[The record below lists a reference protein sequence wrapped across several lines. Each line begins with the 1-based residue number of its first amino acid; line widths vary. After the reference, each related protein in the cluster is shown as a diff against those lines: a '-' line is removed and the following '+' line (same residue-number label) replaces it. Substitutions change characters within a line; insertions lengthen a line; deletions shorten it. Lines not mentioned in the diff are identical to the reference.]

1 MSGNINVGDL
11 SKSLKMAGKKLAR
24 FRVLFFLLLLV
35 GLYGFIIFRTYTL
48 LDIAPDESAVT
59 ETSKATRAHID
70 EDVAKKIQELQDN
83 SVNVQQAFNEARNN
97 PFQE

>member
-1 MSGNINVGDL
+1 MSGSTSLGNLG
-11 SKSLKMAGKKLAR
+11 KSVKAAGKQLAR
-24 FRVLFFLLLLV
+24 FRLPLFLLLLV

-48 LDIAPDESAVT
+48 MDIPPDESAVKG
-59 ETSKATRAHID
+59 TSKATRAHID

-83 SVNVQQAFNEARNN
+83 SVNVQQAFNDARNN

>member
-1 MSGNINVGDL
+1 MSGNIDIGNLG
-11 SKSLKMAGKKLAR
+11 KSLKTTGKQFAR
-24 FRVLFFLLLLV
+24 LRIPLFLLLLV
-35 GLYGFIIFRTYTL
+35 GIYCFIVFRTYTL

-59 ETSKATRAHID
+59 ETSKTTRAHID